1 MSISKEDIK
10 KLADLSRIEVTE
22 AEAESLKKDIESIL
36 GYVGQ
41 VSEVAAATDSKE
53 EIELGP
59 VINVLREDENPNES
73 ETYTKDI
80 VSEFPNK
87 EVNYLKVKKI
97 L

>member
-1 MSISKEDIK
+1 MSISKEDIR
-10 KLADLSRIEVTE
+10 KLADLARIEVTD

-41 VSEVAAATDSKE
+41 VTTVAAASESKE

-59 VINVLREDENPNES
+59 VINVLREDENPTEPGTN
-73 ETYTKDI
+73 TADI
-80 VSEFPNK
+80 VAEFPDK
-87 EVNYLKVKKI
+87 EKNYLKVKKI